1 MRLVKT
7 WMPDQDGM
15 VCQANKMTS
24 YYYKSQG
31 APLEDFKQRIDIV
44 TVKLQQHKSGDI
56 I

>member
-15 VCQANKMTS
+15 VCQVSKTTS
-24 YYYKSQG
+24 YYESQG

-44 TVKLQQHKSGDI
+44 TVKLQQHTSGDI